1 MTNVIETIIND
12 VNNGRSSIY
21 SKEDV
26 LKILNEVKANDS
38 NVANAP
44 FNYSDL
50 KTKLENRMKSF
61 VRNLDVDNVVNMSS
75 VTFEVRHGNEIN
87 FDETSIDVEHQ
98 TLTDNIMEEINDIFQ
113 EVFPEPNEE

>member
-26 LKILNEVKANDS
+26 LKILNEVKANNS
-38 NVANAP
+38 NVANPP
-44 FNYSDL
+44 FNYSHL
-50 KTKLENRMKSF
+50 KTHLENRMKSF
-61 VRNLDVDNVVNMSS
+61 VRNLDVSDVVNMSS
-75 VTFEVRHGNEIN
+75 VEFQIRHGNEIN

-98 TLTDNIMEEINDIFQ
+98 TLTDNIMEEINEVFE
-113 EVFPEPNEE
+113 EVFPEPGEE